1 MRYLCLFSLLF
12 VLLLSSCH
20 SKKVI
25 SSEPEVSEQ
34 KHDVENLKFYHGGT
48 LTEVIERAEK
58 ENKLV
63 FVDFTAVWCA
73 PCRIME
79 EEVYTYKG
87 FYELYNENFINYR
100 IDIEKENGPIIALLY
115 EVKTLSTLLFLDT
128 KGRAVLKNTCDL
140 IICGV
145 IGLVNEVLAKSIT
158 D

>member
-1 MRYLCLFSLLF
+1 MF
-12 VLLLSSCH
+12 VFITFCIASFFMPF
-20 SKKVI
+20 KKGYFQRTR
-25 SSEPEVSEQ
+25 SFRT

-100 IDIEKENGPIIALLY
+100 IDIEKKMGPIIALLY

-128 KGRAVLKNTCDL
+128 KGRAVLKT
-140 IICGV
+140 
-145 IGLVNEVLAKSIT
+145 LVTSLYVELSVW
-158 D
+158 